1 MGIAGELTRRLAG
14 LAAQQAL
21 DAVQRRLAPG
31 AAGTG
36 FRSVPPVGAPPPP
49 AGEPAP
55 PPPRAPGVHG
65 SGGSVGGAAPGPVPA
80 GPVPARPV
88 PAGPGRGG
96 LTRQVTD
103 LLAAGREAAGERLAE
118 AYGAVAARRDPA
130 RQHAKRIR
138 RTQRRLRTRATVAGG
153 LTVVAATAGV
163 APGLEAAE
171 VGFGG
176 AAAVVALTALAAGRR
191 LRELRRTT
199 APRPRP
205 RDLPRPKRPPW
216 DCPARAP
223 LDRLAARER
232 ALAGLLVHLGSA
244 ADEPRA
250 VAADAAAALREL
262 GDRIAAVDRARRGAA
277 PASAAGLGAA
287 VAGLVG
293 QLEAG
298 IAGYDALV
306 VAAADAV
313 AASAT
318 LRAGDPVLLL
328 RLTEATDSLAG
339 LAEGLHEIAR

>member
-31 AAGTG
+31 AAGAG
-36 FRSVPPVGAPPPP
+36 SASFPPVGAPPPP
-49 AGEPAP
+49 AGDPAAAP
-55 PPPRAPGVHG
+55 PTGAPGAHG
-65 SGGSVGGAAPGPVPA
+65 PGGSVGGGPPGPL
-80 GPVPARPV
+80 

-96 LTRQVTD
+96 LTRQLTD

-138 RTQRRLRTRATVAGG
+138 RTQRRLRARATVAGG

-163 APGLEAAE
+163 APGLDAVE

-191 LRELRRTT
+191 LRELRRTPV
-199 APRPRP
+199 PRR
-205 RDLPRPKRPPW
+205 RSRELPRPKRLPW
-216 DCPARAP
+216 DCPARGP
-223 LDRLAARER
+223 LDRLATRER

-277 PASAAGLGAA
+277 PASAAGLGTA
-287 VAGLVG
+287 VTGLVG